1 VIEDAR
7 VRAVAGFDVVERALE
22 GRAFLL
28 GDEFSGADVMMGF
41 TLEAAKLLGLL
52 DDAYPNV
59 QGYLTRLES
68 RAAFQR
74 AAAD

>member
-1 VIEDAR
+1 
-7 VRAVAGFDVVERALE
+7 
-22 GRAFLL
+22 
-28 GDEFSGADVMMGF
+28 MMGF